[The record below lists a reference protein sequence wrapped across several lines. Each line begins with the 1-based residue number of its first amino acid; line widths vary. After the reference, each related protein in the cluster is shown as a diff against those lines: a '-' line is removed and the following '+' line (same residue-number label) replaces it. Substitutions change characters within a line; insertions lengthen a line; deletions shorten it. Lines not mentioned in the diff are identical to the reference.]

1 MAHTLELKELPR
13 RLMIRCVRDGQPMR
27 GCWVSVRLGMR
38 HKNPH
43 VLLFGPSDD
52 DGQLSVLCDE
62 LIAQAEE
69 EIRLA
74 PMDFLHLDE
83 FDGNIAVT
91 PLDAKRIR
99 VLAVASPERWP
110 NLPNSQTTAEAG
122 FPSVEVLYWIG
133 VSGPANL
140 PPHIVKVWDDTMREL
155 AKSKAYADGLLK
167 VGLLPL
173 YKDAKGMA
181 AQVQREATETQSV
194 FAR

>member
-91 PLDAKRIR
+91 PLDAKRIQAALDAHATWSSVSPYPPGYR
-99 VLAVASPERWP
+99 DALEEALQRIAVMGDGEISV
-110 NLPNSQTTAEAG
+110 NVSAG
-122 FPSVEVLYWIG
+122 
-133 VSGPANL
+133 
-140 PPHIVKVWDDTMREL
+140 
-155 AKSKAYADGLLK
+155 
-167 VGLLPL
+167 
-173 YKDAKGMA
+173 
-181 AQVQREATETQSV
+181 
-194 FAR
+194 